1 MFSTTDLL
9 VGVDI
14 HRRTNVVQVMDGTG
28 QVLLS
33 RHRVANNRTGTAGL
47 VNQLAQTAT
56 AGGFAHIHVAAEATG
71 NYWLPFFCE
80 LEQSPALTDWSLSSI
95 LSIPK

>member
-28 QVLLS
+28 QLLS
-33 RHRVANNRTGTAGL
+33 SQLRVANNRSGTAVL
-47 VNQLAQTAT
+47 VNQLAQTAALIT
-56 AGGFAHIHVAAEATG
+56 FM
-71 NYWLPFFCE
+71 WRPKL
-80 LEQSPALTDWSLSSI
+80 LETIGYLFSANWNNHPI
-95 LSIPK
+95 

>member
-28 QVLLS
+28 QLLS
-33 RHRVANNRTGTAGL
+33 SQLRVANNRSGTAVL
-47 VNQLAQTAT
+47 VNHLAQTA
-56 AGGFAHIHVAAEATG
+56 ADGGFDRHSKRPFMLGLKAIFLHQSRHSILATG
-71 NYWLPFFCE
+71 E
-80 LEQSPALTDWSLSSI
+80 LSCL
-95 LSIPK
+95 